1 MGFKNVKLQTLFGA
15 ILSMLI
21 FWGPFSSAPA
31 YAQQDIGDILEDIF
45 KTGELPAP
53 KENEAEPYQFGRI
66 DNIPV
71 EIRYD
76 VGEDGLPADAMLIL
90 SAYAPAPSNVRR
102 SAPLLLGET
111 RLLLTGLTSPLQVII
126 ATPSAITQ
134 DLTYARIEARVI
146 DAQEN
151 IILSLKSPGSYDG
164 NDAPILVLTSS
175 EHSAATLP
183 EAPKLPPEEFEVETL
198 RGRVRLNGKA
208 PKFRGSNLIVRL
220 TEDGLAGGNSQTVLG
235 ELRQILD
242 GKAAPFSFEFERAI
256 DPVHTGMPLTLEV
269 WIEDWAGRKTH
280 VTPAPLTY
288 TGPSTRYR
296 IRLDAIGPQVRNR
309 MPKLPPPPKTVKQ
322 PKPQTKPKPVIAGQ
336 PAKPQTKPKLK
347 AKPKTKPGIKSLP
360 ARQSVSGKAKF
371 NAFKGL
377 PKGSVLIAS
386 LERSGSARPSI
397 LAQTRVPLDGLSGYI
412 DFKINTKKLDLSPNL
427 KTPVLRVRIQSK
439 DGKLF
444 FSNPGGTRLKQGFN
458 TVTLKASP
466 NY

>member
-1 MGFKNVKLQTLFGA
+1 
-15 ILSMLI
+15 
-21 FWGPFSSAPA
+21 
-31 YAQQDIGDILEDIF
+31 
-45 KTGELPAP
+45 
-53 KENEAEPYQFGRI
+53 
-66 DNIPV
+66 
-71 EIRYD
+71 
-76 VGEDGLPADAMLIL
+76 
-90 SAYAPAPSNVRR
+90 
-102 SAPLLLGET
+102 
-111 RLLLTGLTSPLQVII
+111 
-126 ATPSAITQ
+126 
-134 DLTYARIEARVI
+134 
-146 DAQEN
+146 
-151 IILSLKSPGSYDG
+151 
-164 NDAPILVLTSS
+164 
-175 EHSAATLP
+175 
-183 EAPKLPPEEFEVETL
+183 
-198 RGRVRLNGKA
+198 
-208 PKFRGSNLIVRL
+208 
-220 TEDGLAGGNSQTVLG
+220 
-235 ELRQILD
+235 
-242 GKAAPFSFEFERAI
+242 
-256 DPVHTGMPLTLEV
+256 
-269 WIEDWAGRKTH
+269 
-280 VTPAPLTY
+280 
-288 TGPSTRYR
+288 
-296 IRLDAIGPQVRNR
+296 